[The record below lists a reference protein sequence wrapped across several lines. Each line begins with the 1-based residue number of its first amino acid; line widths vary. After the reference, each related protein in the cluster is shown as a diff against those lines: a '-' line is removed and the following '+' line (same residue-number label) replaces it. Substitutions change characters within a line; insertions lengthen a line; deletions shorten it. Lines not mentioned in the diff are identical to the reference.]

1 MNLQEICRHIDE
13 GSNYYLRTLGN
24 AEHMEYLDNGR
35 YSIVRPKAGQEGCTA
50 LFDIRL
56 EHLSDEAMKEQIQE
70 IKKLNLHTWW
80 GIGISEK
87 MLRAVYGENSPLPA
101 TFTNEEEGCMA
112 MLFDEIPP
120 VKEEISPFT
129 VRKVTTPDDFEIW
142 AGICNR
148 ILHNNY
154 PMLHPVN
161 HFALCKEDVMSCFIA
176 YDNDV
181 PASVC
186 SIIYNKGAASL
197 EFVCTLKEYRLKGL
211 AKAVCIAAIQEAFSK
226 GSEIITLRALP
237 DVKGIYRKMGFKLY
251 NTPALNQSG
260 QTI

>member
-1 MNLQEICRHIDE
+1 MNLQKICRHIDE
-13 GSNYYLRTLGN
+13 GANFYLRTLGN
-24 AEHMEYLDNGR
+24 AEHMEYLDNGL
-35 YSIVRPKAGQEGCTA
+35 YSIVRPRAGQEGCTA

-56 EHLSDEAMKEQIQE
+56 EHLSDEAMKVKIQE

-87 MLRAVYGENSPLPA
+87 MLRAVYGENLPLPA

-112 MLFDEIPP
+112 MLCDEIPP
-120 VKEEISPFT
+120 AKEENSPFT
-129 VRKVTTPDDFEIW
+129 VRKVTTPDEFEIW
-142 AGICNR
+142 AEICNR

-161 HFALCKEDVMSCFIA
+161 HYALCKEGVMSCFIA
-176 YDNDV
+176 HDNDV

-186 SIIYNKGAASL
+186 SIIYNKEGASL

-226 GSEIITLRALP
+226 NSEIITLRALP
-237 DVKGIYRKMGFKLY
+237 DVKGMYRKLGFQLY
-251 NTPALNQSG
+251 NHPVFYQPG